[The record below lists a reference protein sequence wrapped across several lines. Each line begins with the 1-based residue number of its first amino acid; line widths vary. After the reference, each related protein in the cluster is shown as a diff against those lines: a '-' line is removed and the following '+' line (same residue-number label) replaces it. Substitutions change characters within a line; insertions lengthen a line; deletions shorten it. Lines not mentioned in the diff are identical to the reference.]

1 MGAGVHEGRSR
12 VVKGIVRGALV
23 AAAYVAVSYA
33 LAPISFGPLQFRV
46 AEGLTL
52 LPILFPEAVPGLFV
66 GCLVANLIGPY
77 GLPDIVFG
85 SLTTLVA
92 AIITRVFRRSVVAY
106 ISPIVLNAIFVS
118 AYLTFLT
125 GVPYWMLV
133 LSIGASEAV
142 SVLAIGVPLLRFMG
156 RRWARGER

>member
-1 MGAGVHEGRSR
+1 MHGM
-12 VVKGIVRGALV
+12 VRGALV

-33 LAPISFGPLQFRV
+33 LAPISFGPLQLRV

-52 LPILFPEAVPGLFV
+52 LPIIFPEAVPGLFV

-85 SLTTLVA
+85 SLTTLA
-92 AIITRVFRRSVVAY
+92 AAVVTRLFRRSVVAY
-106 ISPIVLNAIFVS
+106 ISPIVLNAVFVS

-125 GVPYWMLV
+125 QVPYWMLV
-133 LSIGASEAV
+133 LGIGASEAV
-142 SVLAIGVPLLRFMG
+142 AVLAIGVPLVRFMR
-156 RRWARGER
+156 RRWASEGG